1 MIDRHAVGIAIAI
14 VIVLLIILLIYV
26 AFRAFGV
33 KASSEKERE
42 RLKLLASQN
51 KGNKDAETDKKII
64 ESLNKVMEP
73 VSEVVSLIYR
83 PKNTYLLERKLKT
96 AGWSDYFTPFTWTAF
111 TVLLGA
117 VGLLLGFLFWGESKP
132 FAIMIGGALTIAPT
146 FLLNN
151 SYNNRKDAVLI
162 SFPETIRIITGYLS
176 GGLILVDAVKAA
188 AASAAPIWREFL
200 MHFCD
205 IADAESTEKALD
217 YLKDECDIP
226 EGKEFFATVRLTMD
240 LGGSVRE
247 GFLRQAESIDEL
259 LEMAIQKKIEKRK
272 VIATVL
278 QAPIFFCILGS
289 VGLPVISSVIDLFA
303 S

>member
-51 KGNKDAETDKKII
+51 KGNKDAETDKKIVQG
-64 ESLNKVMEP
+64 LHRTLEP
-73 VSEVVSLIYR
+73 ISEVVSLVYR
-83 PKNTYLLERKLKT
+83 PKNVYLLERKLKT
-96 AGWSDYFTPFTWTAF
+96 AGWSGYFTPFTWTAF
-111 TVLLGA
+111 TILLGGI
-117 VGLLLGFLFWGESKP
+117 GLLLGFLFWSESKV
-132 FAIMIGGALTIAPT
+132 FALMIAGVLIVAPT

-151 SYNNRKDAVLI
+151 SYNNRRDRVLI

-188 AASAAPIWREFL
+188 TLSVAPIWREFL
-200 MHFCD
+200 TNFCD
-205 IADAESTEKALD
+205 IADAESTETALD
-217 YLKDECDIP
+217 YLKEECDIP

-259 LEMAIQKKIEKRK
+259 LEMAIQKKIENRK